1 MQTEMQ
7 ETYQADQRSRG
18 STIILKV
25 DLLFAPEESHGVRYI
40 VVRKGHIAD
49 IVTQKPHQG
58 TILDLTGKIVCP
70 GLIDAG
76 VYGYGGHD
84 LSDGRIED
92 LQAVATDLPSCGV
105 TSFVPSLSTSPDAPL
120 LQLVREATPLLET
133 MAGARPLG
141 FHVEG
146 PFYQRSFSKRNDPN
160 LIRLPT
166 ANAVRMLIESGKVLM
181 TTIAPE
187 LPGSLEAIAT
197 LSAAGIVCALGH
209 TSASFAAAEQ
219 AYTLG
224 AHSID
229 HIFNEM
235 KPFHHRDPGVVGA
248 ALTLPFYVQF
258 IADGLHTDPEVI
270 RMMHLIAQ
278 RLVIVSA
285 SVTTTG
291 TALKAARFT
300 GEPVTVSRDGVRDRY
315 GRLVGSMAPLNQAVA
330 NLITM
335 GQFSYGEAIRCA
347 TSIPADMLHLP
358 DRGRIRPG
366 MIADIAVFDRCF
378 HTLLTIGEGTILY
391 RHQKGPS

>member
-1 MQTEMQ
+1 MQTEVQ
-7 ETYQADQRSRG
+7 GTYQADRRSRE
-18 STIILKV
+18 SIFILKV
-25 DLLFAPEESHGVRYI
+25 DLLFAPEESRGVRYI
-40 VVRKGHIAD
+40 IVRQGRIAD
-49 IVTQKPHQG
+49 IVAQKPRRG
-58 TILDLTGKIVCP
+58 TFLDLTGKIVCP

-84 LSDGRIED
+84 LSDGRVED
-92 LQAVATDLPSCGV
+92 LQAVAAATPCCGI

-133 MAGARPLG
+133 MDGARPLG

-146 PFYQRSFSKRNDPN
+146 PFYQRSFSSRNDPA

-166 ANAVRMLIESGKVLM
+166 ADAVRMLLESGRVLM

-187 LPGSLEAIAT
+187 LPGALEAVAT

-209 TSASFAAAEQ
+209 TSASFATAEQ
-219 AYTLG
+219 AYTMG
-224 AHSID
+224 ARSID

-248 ALTLPFYVQF
+248 AFTLPFYVQF

-278 RLVIVSA
+278 RLVVVSA

-291 TALKAARFT
+291 TTLKTARFT
-300 GEPVTVSRDGVRDRY
+300 GEPVTVARDGVRDHY
-315 GRLVGSMAPLNQAVA
+315 GRLVGSMTPINQAVA
-330 NLITM
+330 NLVTM

-366 MIADIAVFDRCF
+366 MIADIAVFDRSF

-391 RHQKGPS
+391 RRQKGPP